1 MTELREKLERDRAY
15 FDEQCEKA
23 QRLFLKTELMDDA
36 LFAPPEPDPEFG
48 VRFEPAQEQPRG
60 PSARY
65 FDSVLVQR
73 VYGRAVGDVLG
84 ARD

>member
-1 MTELREKLERDRAY
+1 MTELREKLERDRKY
-15 FDEQCEKA
+15 FDKQCEKA

-48 VRFEPAQEQPRG
+48 VRFAPAPERTHKTD
-60 PSARY
+60 ARY

-73 VYGRAVGDVLG
+73 VYGREVGDVLG